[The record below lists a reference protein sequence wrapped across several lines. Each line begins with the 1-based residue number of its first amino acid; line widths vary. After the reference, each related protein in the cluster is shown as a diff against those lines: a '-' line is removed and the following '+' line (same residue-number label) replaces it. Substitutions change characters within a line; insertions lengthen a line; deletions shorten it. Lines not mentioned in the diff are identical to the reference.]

1 MTIGFSITGCSNS
14 KNRFDER
21 TQDWLVKKFGL
32 RRPRRLDANR
42 AQPHVLLVCYTAVFT
57 QRSSPQ
63 TARSVAWRHQTRL
76 CSRRPFSLLNQEE
89 NKRRFCWQSD
99 NVQLWER
106 NDAQN
111 LFKKYFK
118 KCLNV
123 LALDCRFKTNKQT
136 NKQIA
141 PCKGIQYSLGFWI
154 PPCGFRIPSTR
165 FQYLSIEL
173 GFWIPW
179 AVFRIPRPRIS
190 NFISKIFLD
199 SGIRIPLIW
208 GEKKEKQ
215 TRQPISKGSR
225 SKCTNL

>member
-1 MTIGFSITGCSNS
+1 MVREADTWQFLDSLNLSPYMIRSSRILNCACATCCWPRSNCRAWYNGWVMTIGFSITGCSNS

-42 AQPHVLLVCYTAVFT
+42 AQPHVLLVCYTAVFSVVT

-76 CSRRPFSLLNQEE
+76 CSRRPFSLLNKEE

-111 LFKKYFK
+111 LFKKYLK
-118 KCLNV
+118 NV
-123 LALDCRFKTNKQT
+123 
-136 NKQIA
+136 
-141 PCKGIQYSLGFWI
+141 
-154 PPCGFRIPSTR
+154 
-165 FQYLSIEL
+165 
-173 GFWIPW
+173 
-179 AVFRIPRPRIS
+179 
-190 NFISKIFLD
+190 
-199 SGIRIPLIW
+199 
-208 GEKKEKQ
+208 
-215 TRQPISKGSR
+215 
-225 SKCTNL
+225 